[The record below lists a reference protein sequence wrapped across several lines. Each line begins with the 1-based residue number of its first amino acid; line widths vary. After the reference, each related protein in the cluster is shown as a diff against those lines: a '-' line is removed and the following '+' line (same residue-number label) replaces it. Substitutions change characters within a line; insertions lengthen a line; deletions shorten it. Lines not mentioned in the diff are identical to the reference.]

1 VGVVAAAAGVLTLSE
16 DGLAVAA
23 GVAASAAG
31 GLTVFVFEDGL
42 TVAAGVVAAAAF
54 VAESLRGWA
63 ERRVG

>member
-1 VGVVAAAAGVLTLSE
+1 VAAAAGVLTLSE

-31 GLTVFVFEDGL
+31 GLTVFEDGL
-42 TVAAGVVAAAAF
+42 TVAAGVVAAATF

-63 ERRVG
+63 DRRVG